1 MFALAGMPPF
11 SVFWG
16 KLYLMSTAIN
26 SGYVMLA
33 IFMALNSAIAVY
45 YYMKLIVYM
54 FLKEPI
60 SDDSAIYAANTSPTL
75 RFIIGFAVVVTSISI
90 VIIEPLLKVITSYVS
105 LSGF

>member
-1 MFALAGMPPF
+1 
-11 SVFWG
+11 
-16 KLYLMSTAIN
+16 
-26 SGYVMLA
+26 
-33 IFMALNSAIAVY
+33 
-45 YYMKLIVYM
+45 M